1 MFFGECFG
9 NRSRYT
15 DPALSGPGHPR
26 PSPRA
31 PIVAERLWAG
41 AAQKPQAVL
50 EAVVRTVLRPT
61 VRVVF
66 ICCLLFPRLNYFFRA
81 NRGRSPPT
89 GLRLLARFPAA
100 PATFPADAR
109 RQVQPD
115 QGRLPRLR
123 RTRPRSATRPQR

>member
-50 EAVVRTVLRPT
+50 EAVVRTILRPT
-61 VRVVF
+61 VRAFHLLLAVAASE
-66 ICCLLFPRLNYFFRA
+66 LLFQ
-81 NRGRSPPT
+81 S
-89 GLRLLARFPAA
+89 
-100 PATFPADAR
+100 
-109 RQVQPD
+109 
-115 QGRLPRLR
+115 
-123 RTRPRSATRPQR
+123 